1 MMRIT
6 ILAVQLMFLGL
17 TYGQEL
23 TDDFNYIDFS
33 KYYEKLISSS
43 NENSQKQLNYCKA
56 LRKNYKKL
64 EEKGY
69 DLSILST
76 KWKKVTQLESDLNNV
91 KNEKATSQTDIAYL
105 NRIQINLSFY
115 LQISPKNYSKIMFDQ
130 LKREV
135 DINKLIVLSK
145 NPTYSNHQSIQTYKQ
160 IEKISLEDKLSPLYG
175 ELKKQTNDQ
184 VYNMMLSAISN
195 YINAYHYLLPN
206 KSATVLKERTKLSNA
221 TNDQKDVL
229 TANNKKPEKVIV
241 PTSFENNPSLENE
254 IRLLAKKK
262 EPSTYKVIINSSK
275 WVNEY
280 EYNELVRKRRM
291 VVGVSKS
298 SEADCKLTY
307 YSIIQKFYEGDLLPP
322 QIDEVIQTRTVPCKE
337 IN

>member
-1 MMRIT
+1 
-6 ILAVQLMFLGL
+6 MFLGL

>member
-6 ILAVQLMFLGL
+6 ILATYLMLSGL
-17 TYGQEL
+17 VYSQEL
-23 TDDFNYIDFS
+23 TDDFNYISFTN
-33 KYYEKLISSS
+33 YYEKLISSS
-43 NENSQKQLNYCKA
+43 NESSQKQLNYCKA

-76 KWKKVTQLESDLNNV
+76 KWNKVTQLESYLNNT
-91 KNEKATSQTDIAYL
+91 KNEQVTNQTDIAYL
-105 NRIQINLSFY
+105 NRIQMPLSFY
-115 LQISPKNYSKIMFDQ
+115 LQISPKNYSSVMFDQ

-135 DINKLIVLSK
+135 DINKLITLSK
-145 NPTYSNHQSIQTYKQ
+145 TPIYSNHKAIQTYKQ
-160 IEKISLEDKLSPLYG
+160 IEQINLENKLSPLYG

-184 VYNMMLSAISN
+184 VYNMLLNAIES

-206 KSATVLKERTKLSNA
+206 KPATVLKERTKLSNA
-221 TNDQKDVL
+221 TNNQKDVL
-229 TANNKKPEKVIV
+229 TTNNKKPQKAIV

-254 IRLLAKKK
+254 IKLLAQRK
-262 EPSTYKVIINSSK
+262 EPFTYKIIINSSK

-280 EYNELVRKRRM
+280 AHGELIRKRRM

-298 SEADCKLTY
+298 SETDCKLTY
-307 YSIIQKFYEGDLLPP
+307 YSIIQKFYEGHLLPP
-322 QIDEVIQTRTVPCKE
+322 EIDEVIQTRTVPCKE

>member
-1 MMRIT
+1 MRIT